1 LCRGNPAIY
10 RSAIRRNI
18 SVRASEWPNNVTGV
32 FKSKRAIFE
41 LTHRLEAASY
51 APTAL
56 TIGSCGTPMQGKA
69 SYTSSRWPK
78 INLGSS
84 RAIAAIPA

>member
-1 LCRGNPAIY
+1 VPKKSGDIPVCNPPQHF
-10 RSAIRRNI
+10 
-18 SVRASEWPNNVTGV
+18 RARLRVAEYNVTGV
-32 FKSKRAIFE
+32 FKGKRAIFE